1 MAFGDGIVMAAVRVF
16 VWLVF
21 WAMIVY
27 LLCCTGPYWPALV
40 LGGIGIVIL
49 VLAELDEHLGT
60 RRGWYKR

>member
-1 MAFGDGIVMAAVRVF
+1 MAAVRVLA
-16 VWLVF
+16 WLVF

-49 VLAELDEHLGT
+49 ALAELDGHLGT
-60 RRGWYKR
+60 RRGWYKK

>member
-1 MAFGDGIVMAAVRVF
+1 MATVRVF

-49 VLAELDEHLGT
+49 VLAELDGHLGT